1 MVSSAV
7 EWAAA
12 VLGAGV
18 VAGLVVVAA
27 GSVGV
32 WWLYRRLR
40 RRVEAFAGTAA
51 GYALQAAAAVGRGKL
66 PPQVVY
72 ELRRRLGGRP
82 GGVVSRWPGG

>member
-18 VAGLVVVAA
+18 VAGMVVVAA

-32 WWLYRRLR
+32 WWLYRRVR

-51 GYALQAAAAVGRGKL
+51 GYALQTATTAVGRGKL
-66 PPQVVY
+66 PPQVVS
-72 ELRRRLGGRP
+72 ELRRRLGSRP
-82 GGVVSRWPGG
+82 EVW

>member
-1 MVSSAV
+1 MLSSAV

-12 VLGAGV
+12 VLA
-18 VAGLVVVAA
+18 AGLVAGMVVLAA
-27 GSVGV
+27 GSVGL

-51 GYALQAAAAVGRGKL
+51 GHALQTAAAAGGRVRL
-66 PPQVVY
+66 PPRVVY

-82 GGVVSRWPGG
+82 EVW

>member
-12 VLGAGV
+12 VLA
-18 VAGLVVVAA
+18 AGLVAAMVVLAA
-27 GSVGV
+27 GPVWV

-51 GYALQAAAAVGRGKL
+51 GYALQTAAAAAGRGKL
-66 PPQVVY
+66 PPQVGH
-72 ELRRRLGGRP
+72 ELRRRLGSRP
-82 GGVVSRWPGG
+82 EVW

>member
-12 VLGAGV
+12 VLA
-18 VAGLVVVAA
+18 AGLVAAMVVLAA
-27 GSVGV
+27 GPVWV

-51 GYALQAAAAVGRGKL
+51 GYALQTAAAAVGRGKL
-66 PPQVVY
+66 PPQVVS
-72 ELRRRLGGRP
+72 ELRRRLGSRP
-82 GGVVSRWPGG
+82 EVW

>member
-1 MVSSAV
+1 MLSSV
-7 EWAAA
+7 LEWAAA
-12 VLGAGV
+12 VLAAGV
-18 VAGLVVVAA
+18 MAGLVVLAA

-51 GYALQAAAAVGRGKL
+51 GYALQTAAAAVGRGKL

-72 ELRRRLGGRP
+72 ELRRRVRGRP
-82 GGVVSRWPGG
+82 EMW

>member
-1 MVSSAV
+1 MVSVV

-18 VAGLVVVAA
+18 VAGLVVLAA

-40 RRVEAFAGTAA
+40 RRVQAFTGTAA
-51 GYALQAAAAVGRGKL
+51 GYALQTAAASAGRGKL

-72 ELRRRLGGRP
+72 HLRRRLGGPP
-82 GGVVSRWPGG
+82 GLE